1 MKTFP
6 STNPP
11 IPRHVRKKRAT
22 KPVPIEI
29 HRIVHSLFN
38 QLSIINLCVFKLSGS
53 LGNSVTPGICD
64 DVEKLQRAVQEAAIS
79 AEQLSQLVADGA
91 ALVEPRIPRVVQS
104 QPQANNVLPL
114 FAPARK

>member
-1 MKTFP
+1 METFP

-11 IPRHVRKKRAT
+11 IPRQVRKKRAP

-29 HRIVHSLFN
+29 HQIAHTLSN
-38 QLSIINLCVFKLSGS
+38 QLSIINLCIFKLSGS
-53 LGNSVTPGICD
+53 LGNSVGPGISD
-64 DVEKLQRAVQEAAIS
+64 DLEKLQRAVQEAAIS
-79 AEQLSQLVADGA
+79 AEQLSQIIADA
-91 ALVEPRIPRVVQS
+91 AVRVEPKIPRVVQS